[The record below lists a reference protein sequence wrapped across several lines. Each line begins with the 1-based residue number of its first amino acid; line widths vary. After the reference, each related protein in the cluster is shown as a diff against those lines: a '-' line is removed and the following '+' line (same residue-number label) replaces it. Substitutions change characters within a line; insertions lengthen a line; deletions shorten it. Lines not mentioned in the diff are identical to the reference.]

1 MGSPERR
8 HVPAWRVIVGG
19 VVSAALGFVLWA
31 TVSVAEEKPYEDIK
45 RQYIAAVDAVC
56 EEASRQSDLREEPP
70 ANLREE
76 VDELRRAS
84 ESMTST
90 IAAIEA
96 IAPPGGDVPRVRE
109 RFFAPARAL
118 TASLRE
124 LSGSAETA
132 MRAGREGEAKKAVE
146 QSLEPDENEKALRS
160 FAAEYGFRACAG
172 E

>member
-1 MGSPERR
+1 MGSRERR
-8 HVPAWRVIVGG
+8 HVPAWCVIVGA
-19 VVSAALGFVLWA
+19 VVPALAFVLWA
-31 TVSVAEEKPYEDIK
+31 TVSVAEEQPYENVK

-56 EEASRQSDLREEPP
+56 EEASRQSELLEEPP
-70 ANLREE
+70 ANLRAE

-96 IAPPGGDVPRVRE
+96 IAPPGGDVRRVRE
-109 RFFAPARAL
+109 RFFVPARAL
-118 TASLRE
+118 AASLRE
-124 LSGSAETA
+124 LSARAESA

>member
-1 MGSPERR
+1 MGSRERR
-8 HVPAWRVIVGG
+8 HVPAWLVIVGG
-19 VVSAALGFVLWA
+19 VVPALALVLWA
-31 TVSVAEEKPYEDIK
+31 TVSMAEEQPYADVK
-45 RQYIAAVDAVC
+45 KQYIAAVDAVC
-56 EEASRQSDLREEPP
+56 EAASRQSDLREEPP

-109 RFFAPARAL
+109 RFVVPARAL

-124 LSGSAETA
+124 LSGRAESA
-132 MRAGREGEAKKAVE
+132 MRAGREGEAKKVVE
-146 QSLEPDENEKALRS
+146 QSLEPDKNEKALRS

>member
-1 MGSPERR
+1 MRSRERR

-19 VVSAALGFVLWA
+19 VVPALAFALWA
-31 TVSVAEEKPYEDIK
+31 TVSAAEEKPYEDVK

-84 ESMTST
+84 ESMTGT

-96 IAPPGGDVPRVRE
+96 IAPPDGDVPRVRN
-109 RFFAPARAL
+109 RFFVPARAL
-118 TASLRE
+118 VASLRE
-124 LSGSAETA
+124 LSGRAEAA
-132 MRAGREGEAKKAVE
+132 MRAGREGEARKAVE

>member
-1 MGSPERR
+1 MRSRERR
-8 HVPAWRVIVGG
+8 HVPGWRVIVGG
-19 VVSAALGFVLWA
+19 VVPALAFVLWA
-31 TVSVAEEKPYEDIK
+31 TVSVAEEEPYEDVK

-84 ESMTST
+84 ESMTGT

-96 IAPPGGDVPRVRE
+96 IAPPDGDVPQVRN
-109 RFFAPARAL
+109 RFFVPARAL
-118 TASLRE
+118 AASLRE
-124 LSGSAETA
+124 LSGRAEAA

-160 FAAEYGFRACAG
+160 FAAGYGFRACAG

>member
-1 MGSPERR
+1 MGSRARR
-8 HVPAWRVIVGG
+8 HVPVWSVIVGG
-19 VVSAALGFVLWA
+19 VVPALAFVLWA
-31 TVSVAEEKPYEDIK
+31 TVSVAEEAPYEDVK

-84 ESMTST
+84 ESMAGT

-96 IAPPGGDVPRVRE
+96 IAPPGGDVARVRE
-109 RFFAPARAL
+109 RFFVPARAL
-118 TASLRE
+118 TATLRQ
-124 LSGSAETA
+124 LSASAEA
-132 MRAGREGEAKKAVE
+132 ALRAGREGEAKKAVE

>member
-1 MGSPERR
+1 
-8 HVPAWRVIVGG
+8 VIVGG
-19 VVSAALGFVLWA
+19 IVPALVFVLWA
-31 TVSVAEEKPYEDIK
+31 TVSAAEEEPYEDVK
-45 RQYIAAVDAVC
+45 KQYIAAVDAVC

-84 ESMTST
+84 ESMTGT

-96 IAPPGGDVPRVRE
+96 IAPPHGDVPRVRNG
-109 RFFAPARAL
+109 FFAPARAL
-118 TASLRE
+118 AASLRE
-124 LSGSAETA
+124 LGGRAEAA

-160 FAAEYGFRACAG
+160 FAMEYGFRACAG

>member
-1 MGSPERR
+1 MGSRERR

-19 VVSAALGFVLWA
+19 VVPALALVLWA
-31 TVSVAEEKPYEDIK
+31 TVSVAEEQPYEDVK

-56 EEASRQSDLREEPP
+56 EAASRQSDLREEPP

-84 ESMTST
+84 ESMTSI

-109 RFFAPARAL
+109 RFFVPARAL
-118 TASLRE
+118 TASLRQ
-124 LSGSAETA
+124 LSERAEAA

>member
-1 MGSPERR
+1 MGSRERR

-19 VVSAALGFVLWA
+19 VVPALAFVLWA
-31 TVSVAEEKPYEDIK
+31 TVSMAEEQPYENVK
-45 RQYIAAVDAVC
+45 KQYIAAVDAVC

-96 IAPPGGDVPRVRE
+96 ITPPGGDVPRVRE
-109 RFFAPARAL
+109 RFFVPARAL

-124 LSGSAETA
+124 LSGNAQAA
-132 MRAGREGEAKKAVE
+132 MHAGREGEAKKAVE
-146 QSLEPDENEKALRS
+146 QSLEPDENEKTLRS

>member
-1 MGSPERR
+1 MGSRERR
-8 HVPAWRVIVGG
+8 HVPAWRVIVAG
-19 VVSAALGFVLWA
+19 VVPALALALWA
-31 TVSVAEEKPYEDIK
+31 TVSVAEEQPYEDVK

-84 ESMTST
+84 ESMAGT
-90 IAAIEA
+90 ITAIEA
-96 IAPPGGDVPRVRE
+96 IAPPGGDVARVRE
-109 RFFAPARAL
+109 KFFVPARAL

-124 LSGSAETA
+124 LSGSAEAA
-132 MRAGREGEAKKAVE
+132 MRADREAEAKKAVE
-146 QSLEPDENEKALRS
+146 QSLAPDENEKALRS

>member
-1 MGSPERR
+1 MGSRERR

-19 VVSAALGFVLWA
+19 AVAALAFALWA
-31 TVSVAEEKPYEDIK
+31 TVSVAEEEPYEDVK

-56 EEASRQSDLREEPP
+56 EEASRQSDLRGEPP
-70 ANLREE
+70 ANPREE

-96 IAPPGGDVPRVRE
+96 IEPPGGDVPQVRK
-109 RFFAPARAL
+109 RFFVPARAL
-118 TASLRE
+118 AASLRE
-124 LSGSAETA
+124 LSGRAEAA
-132 MRAGREGEAKKAVE
+132 MRAGGEDEAKKAVE

>member
-1 MGSPERR
+1 MGSRERR
-8 HVPAWRVIVGG
+8 HVPVRCVIVGG
-19 VVSAALGFVLWA
+19 VVPALALVLWA
-31 TVSVAEEKPYEDIK
+31 TVSAAEGQPYEDVK

-76 VDELRRAS
+76 VDELHRAS
-84 ESMTST
+84 ESMTGT

-96 IAPPGGDVPRVRE
+96 IAPPSGDVARVRE
-109 RFFAPARAL
+109 RFFVPARAL

-124 LSGSAETA
+124 LSGSAEA
-132 MRAGREGEAKKAVE
+132 ALRAGREGEAKKAVE
-146 QSLEPDENEKALRS
+146 RSLASDENEKALRS

>member
-1 MGSPERR
+1 MIVVGV
-8 HVPAWRVIVGG
+8 VPAL
-19 VVSAALGFVLWA
+19 AFVLWS
-31 TVSVAEEKPYEDIK
+31 TVSVAEEAPYEDVK
-45 RQYIAAVDAVC
+45 SQYIAAVDAVC
-56 EEASRQSDLREEPP
+56 EQASQQSDLHEEPP

-84 ESMTST
+84 ESMTGT

-96 IAPPGGDVPRVRE
+96 IAPPGDDVPRVRE
-109 RFFAPARAL
+109 GFFVPARAL
-118 TASLRE
+118 AASLRE
-124 LSGSAETA
+124 LSGTAETA
-132 MRAGREGEAKKAVE
+132 MRAGREGEAKKAVN